1 MRQYMYSLQHS
12 MYHRGKH
19 VASDI
24 YYSLESNFIALLGV
38 SIWEDNIIYSFT
50 FVFLVCIRSYPPPR
64 PFFFS
69 SLNSYYPPHDLILS
83 SSILFTEPIM
93 MCHLFGFP
101 QLLTLECLLLGG
113 GSSALLQWYLPY

>member
-50 FVFLVCIRSYPPPR
+50 FVFLVCIRSYPPAL
-64 PFFFS
+64 FS
-69 SLNSYYPPHDLILS
+69 FLA
-83 SSILFTEPIM
+83 
-93 MCHLFGFP
+93 
-101 QLLTLECLLLGG
+101 LTLITLLMI
-113 GSSALLQWYLPY
+113 